1 VAHLQS
7 LEIKNFRCF
16 QDIKLS
22 FDSSIIFIQGDNGTG
37 KTALLETIY
46 YLCYLKSFR
55 SHIPRELIRFDSD
68 SFFLRGTFA
77 HEAEE
82 NVLQVGLVPQKK
94 VVKINGK
101 PVKSFQDLFNCA
113 RVISLTES
121 DLFVIQGGPE
131 KRRSFIDNLIF
142 LHEPEFAKEIRLYKN
157 ILSQRTALLQKNF
170 SDDDLYHLWT
180 KKLWKASI
188 KIKNLRISYLKKLS
202 ILLEDII
209 EQYPID
215 QPLSLA
221 YCCKQEYSESFEIFS
236 QNYLFMKNREM
247 RLQRTLFGAHLD
259 DIGIYWNKAEARL
272 FASRG
277 QQKLI
282 ILLLKIA
289 QAQGLNKEN
298 GLCIML
304 LDDFVTDFD
313 LKRIRQTLEILTNL
327 RCNLFFSCAQKNSIL
342 EQELNK
348 YNVQKVDLEAFER

>member
-1 VAHLQS
+1 VAYLQS

-22 FDSSIIFIQGDNGTG
+22 FDNPIVFIQGDNGTG

-55 SHIPRELIRFDSD
+55 SHIPRELIRFDSE
-68 SFFLRGTFA
+68 SFFLRGRFVND
-77 HEAEE
+77 AEE
-82 NVLQVGLVPQKK
+82 NILQVGLILQKK
-94 VVKINGK
+94 VVKVNEK
-101 PVKSFQDLFNCA
+101 PVKNFQELFHCA

-121 DLFVIQGGPE
+121 DLFIIQGSPD

-142 LHEPEFAKEIRLYKN
+142 LHEPEFAKEMRLYKN
-157 ILSQRTALLQKNF
+157 ILSQRTALLQTKVIN
-170 SDDDLYHLWT
+170 DDLYYLWT
-180 KKLWKASI
+180 RKLWDASI
-188 KIKNLRISYLKKLS
+188 KIKNLRISYLKILS
-202 ILLEDII
+202 LLLEQII
-209 EQYPID
+209 DQYPID
-215 QPLSLA
+215 QPLALE
-221 YCCKQEYSESFEIFS
+221 YCCKYEYSDSFENFS
-236 QNYLFMKNREM
+236 KSYLIMKNREI
-247 RLQRTLFGAHLD
+247 RLQRTLFGVHLD
-259 DIGIYWNKAEARL
+259 DIGVYWNKADARL

-304 LDDFVTDFD
+304 LDDFITDFD
-313 LKRIRQTLEILTNL
+313 LKRIRQTLAILNNL
-327 RCNLFFSCAQKNSIL
+327 RCNLFFSCAQKSSIL

-348 YNVQKVDLEAFER
+348 YNVQKVVLEPTNR